1 MFLSGIQARAEMDA
15 RLKHSAVPSVF
26 VYRVNAMVSVP
37 VGINRSEQKLW
48 TFSPGLN
55 NKGSIGKL
63 KTKRRLR
70 HGSI

>member
-1 MFLSGIQARAEMDA
+1 
-15 RLKHSAVPSVF
+15 
-26 VYRVNAMVSVP
+26 MVSVP

-70 HGSI
+70 HGSISCAV